1 MTRDLSDYPETP
13 ICEIEPVQER
23 LTAGEILARAVAYP
37 YSAPLRSFVQVGREA
52 RELPAQGFDL
62 AGREPLLS
70 YGANASPAVLARK
83 LASLP
88 DLPLPVLR
96 AELDDFDVVYSAHIS
111 PYGAVPSTLQRSPG
125 TAAPVFFAFPTAE
138 QLELLSATEP
148 NYELRR
154 LDGLRAGTEPGQE
167 IGEANA
173 FLSRHGCLVLDD
185 SEALAAIEAIDRR
198 FPALGEVEVL
208 ERVRH
213 VLAPELDLERFVA
226 SSLDPGLAAA
236 RTAVL
241 HGNARPTRLQ
251 EG

>member
-1 MTRDLSDYPETP
+1 LERVE
-13 ICEIEPVQER
+13 EP

-37 YSAPLRSFVQVGREA
+37 YEAPLRSFVQLGA
-52 RELPAQGFDL
+52 KTLDLPAAGPDL
-62 AGREPLLS
+62 AGREALLS
-70 YGANASPAVLARK
+70 YGANASPPVLARK
-83 LASLP
+83 LAALP
-88 DLPLPVLR
+88 GVPLPVLR

-125 TAAPVFFAFPTAE
+125 TAVPVFFAFPTAE
-138 QLELLSATEP
+138 QRELLSATEP

-154 LDGLRAGTEPGQE
+154 LDGLRAGTELGE
-167 IGEANA
+167 VGEANA
-173 FLSRHGCLVLDD
+173 FISRHGCLVLDG
-185 SEALAAIEAIDRR
+185 SEVAVAAVEAIDRR

-213 VLAPELDLERFVA
+213 VLAPELDLERFVG

-241 HGNARPTRLQ
+241 HGNARPSRLQ